1 MLEYGHRTGLSGI
14 LKMAKNKD
22 FNAEKNGN
30 GNGKERQIFT
40 KRSIERTD
48 AQHQEEIAEFHQG
61 DTKRSIE
68 YARRREEDLTKGV
81 YQKQFV
87 NKIKLG
93 EVRNPYGR
101 GGKPDN
107 DGKPK
112 TTNITAELKK
122 IYKTNKERRKFAKK
136 LIDMFM
142 DGNDLSAGLEILNR
156 LDGKV
161 SDKIDMTQRSIF
173 EYLPKT
179 DERQELIDEYKT
191 NKTIEQPKERIEFKP
206 EAEEDDIPENED
218 DAYLTIK
225 VETDE
230 EKRKHRE
237 QLDHISHINNM
248 RQ

>member
-1 MLEYGHRTGLSGI
+1 MIE
-14 LKMAKNKD
+14 NKD
-22 FNAEKNGN
+22 LNKEKTEN
-30 GNGKERQIFT
+30 GNGKKKQIYS

-48 AQHQEEIAEFHQG
+48 AQHQEELAEFHQ
-61 DTKRSIE
+61 DDNEKSIE
-68 YARRREEDLTKGV
+68 YSRKRERDLSSGL

-87 NKIKLG
+87 NKIKPG
-93 EVRNPYGR
+93 EIRNPYGR
-101 GGKPDN
+101 GGKPN
-107 DGKPK
+107 QEGNPK
-112 TTNITAELKK
+112 SVTVTAELKK
-122 IYKTNKERRKFAKK
+122 IYKTNKTRREFAKK

-142 DGNDLSAGLEILNR
+142 TKGDLAAGLEILNR

-179 DERQELIDEYKT
+179 DERQGLIDEYKT
-191 NKTIEQPKERIEFKP
+191 NKTIEQPKEQVEFKP
-206 EAEEDDIPENED
+206 EVGEDDIPENED

-230 EKRKHRE
+230 EKRKHQE